1 MLAICKEVKI
11 LSVDVGNYLLYVDRV
26 TKFFGYGLLGLR
38 KFKALD
44 EVSLFLPL
52 QEPRLFV
59 LIGETGSG
67 KTTLLRIILRMIEP
81 DMGSVY
87 YKSKNVFKLRSS
99 EVKWYRREVQ
109 AIFQDPYET
118 FNPLRTID
126 SYLFD
131 ASKYLLSIGKKE
143 AEALVDETLRF
154 VGLSLDRVKGKRIR
168 EFSGG
173 ELQRISI
180 ARAILTRPSLLLAD
194 EPVSMLDASLRVNI
208 LNIFKDVRDKLK
220 TSVIYVTHDLAT
232 AYYVG
237 DEMAVLY
244 RGVLVE
250 SGSIEY
256 VYNDPLHPYTQL
268 LLNSILEPDI
278 NIKDRVKPI
287 KLSSIEIKEF
297 LTPGCKFAN
306 RCPYVTPKCNK
317 EAPPLIRVDGKRA
330 VRCWLYTTSNT

>member
-1 MLAICKEVKI
+1 VLAVRKEVKMMTI
-11 LSVDVGNYLLYVDRV
+11 NLNDYLIYVDKV
-26 TKFFGYGLLGLR
+26 TKLFGYGLLGLR

-44 EVSLFLPL
+44 EVTISLPI
-52 QEPRLFV
+52 QEPKLFV

-81 DMGSVY
+81 DTGSIY
-87 YKSKNVFKLRSS
+87 YKGRDIFKFRSS

-118 FNPLRTID
+118 FNPLRNVD

-131 ASKYLLSIGKKE
+131 TARYLLGLDRKE
-143 AEALVDETLRF
+143 AGTLIEETLNF
-154 VGLSLDRVKGKRIR
+154 VGLSLDRVKGKKIR

-180 ARAILTRPSLLLAD
+180 ARALLTKPSLLLAD
-194 EPVSMLDASLRVNI
+194 EPVSMLDASLRVNM
-208 LNIFKDVRDKLK
+208 LNIFREVKYKFRSS
-220 TSVIYVTHDLAT
+220 TIYVTHDLAT

-237 DEMAVLY
+237 DEIAVLY

-250 SGSIEY
+250 RGPIED
-256 VYNDPLHPYTQL
+256 VYREPLHPYTQL
-268 LLNSILEPDI
+268 LMNSILEPDI
-278 NIKDRVKPI
+278 SIRDKVKLV

-297 LTPGCKFAN
+297 LAPGCKFTS
-306 RCPYVTPKCNK
+306 RCPYAMPRCSK
-317 EAPPLIRVDGKRA
+317 EVPPQITINNRRY
-330 VRCWLYTTSNT
+330 VRCWLYINK